1 MKAILCCL
9 LLIGSLHCLAID
21 PSWLEY
27 VVFGGEHDARDVS
40 QIIVEQNE
48 LDEVTDFTR
57 ETAEKV
63 QRELK
68 ETGIP
73 GDADGEAVLPFHYKH
88 CETKDWIICAGELA
102 VCSLKCCEGD
112 CVVSLECVLCLGNL
126 YTRCK
131 DCYEY
136 KKLPEWIKDIDILS
150 ESKYQF

>member
-27 VVFGGEHDARDVS
+27 AVFGGEHDARDVS

-131 DCYEY
+131 DCYEV
-136 KKLPEWIKDIDILS
+136 
-150 ESKYQF
+150 